1 MDLKLRKR
9 AIAALG
15 EILFYISAQDED
27 PTSDTGSAE
36 EKAARGGGV
45 GAAPATEAKTKWLV
59 PDTAFTAILKA
70 LRDDPDEVVR
80 HYAAKVGDI
89 VVEVNVVWGWNIT
102 IGALIKLAFTSCTL
116 NHRWMHMY

>member
-1 MDLKLRKR
+1 
-9 AIAALG
+9 
-15 EILFYISAQDED
+15 
-27 PTSDTGSAE
+27 
-36 EKAARGGGV
+36 V